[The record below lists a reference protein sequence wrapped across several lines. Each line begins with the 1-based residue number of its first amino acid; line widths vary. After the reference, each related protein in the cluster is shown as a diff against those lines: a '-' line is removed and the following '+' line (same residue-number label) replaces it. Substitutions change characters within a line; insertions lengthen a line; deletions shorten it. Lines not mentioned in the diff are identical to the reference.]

1 MLSILKPVTEKTL
14 QPFAHLLRNVNPNL
28 ITLLGLIFPILFFI
42 LVQHKMYVLALTVFI
57 FNAVDMLD
65 GQVARSQNKVTPF
78 GGFLDSTVDRFADF
92 TIIVAFGFAEI
103 VEWQFVLTLLL
114 LTYLISYIRS
124 RVELASNNK
133 ITANIGLME
142 RTERLIVIL

>member
-1 MLSILKPVTEKTL
+1 
-14 QPFAHLLRNVNPNL
+14 
-28 ITLLGLIFPILFFI
+28 
-42 LVQHKMYVLALTVFI
+42 MYVLALTVFI